1 MGVDAK
7 RILVGWGEGGSMTD
21 LGEQP
26 LARSSSPLSGME
38 PPPARPPVAL
48 IIGGVV
54 LLAALGF
61 GLRWWWMDRGPTDS
75 ATESAAA
82 AAPVAGPR
90 TQVPEPPAP
99 AVELPPLDQ
108 MDPFIRGLL
117 GALSARPELARYLAT
132 DDLVR
137 HLAVTIDRVSRGV
150 SPAGELGMI
159 APAQSYVVVNRQGRA
174 FVDPAGYR
182 RYDGIA
188 ATITSLDM
196 GAVATAYRTIQP
208 RLNEAYRTVARPGG
222 DIDRAVADGLAL
234 LLATPIP
241 PESAALRFGDGPNY
255 VYEDP
260 MLEGLQ
266 PAQKHL
272 LRMGPEHARA
282 VKAKLEELRT
292 ALDLPR

>member
-1 MGVDAK
+1 
-7 RILVGWGEGGSMTD
+7 MTD
-21 LGEQP
+21 LGDQP
-26 LARSSSPLSGME
+26 LARSSSPLSGTE
-38 PPPARPPVAL
+38 PPSARPPAAL

-54 LLAALGF
+54 LLAVLGF
-61 GLRWWWMDRGPTDS
+61 GLRWWWTDRGPAETAAES
-75 ATESAAA
+75 PAT
-82 AAPVAGPR
+82 AAPVAGAQAPLS
-90 TQVPEPPAP
+90 EPPAP

-159 APAQSYVVVNRQGRA
+159 APAQPYVVVNRQGRA

-222 DIDRAVADGLAL
+222 DIDRAVAEGLAL
-234 LLATPIP
+234 LLETPIP
-241 PESAALRFGDGPNY
+241 PESAALQFGDGPNY

-260 MLEGLQ
+260 MLEGLR
-266 PAQKHL
+266 PVQKHL
-272 LRMGPEHARA
+272 VRMGPEHARS
-282 VKAKLEELRT
+282 VKAKLEELRA
-292 ALDLPR
+292 ALALPR